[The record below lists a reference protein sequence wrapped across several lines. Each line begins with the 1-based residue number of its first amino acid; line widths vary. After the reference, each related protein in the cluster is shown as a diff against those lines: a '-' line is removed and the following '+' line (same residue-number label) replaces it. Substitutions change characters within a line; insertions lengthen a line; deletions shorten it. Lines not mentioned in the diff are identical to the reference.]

1 MSFHVCFVGKN
12 FSLTQKSGD
21 KESIWP
27 IAEKLSEQGC
37 QVTIVSY
44 KSPTNEKHTKRG
56 NVSVHFVA
64 SGSEFVSKEEFPAL
78 ALEQIADL
86 HELEQIDHV
95 HSLDTPLRK
104 FKKAFRIK
112 KIRKKPSLSYGI
124 QVSSIEQMFTLL
136 GPTDD
141 SLKSMISST
150 LIYPIYFLNKFFF
163 KDYFLLREAQGV
175 LVSSPKQAL
184 SLERHYL
191 YPPNWIFKIPLDSYV
206 SDLIFR
212 KKSETLMEKYK
223 IKAGTPILATA
234 TNMKKPNELFFLLD
248 VFERVALAH
257 PSAKFMIFG
266 TGPYFKEIEKQVLLK
281 ALDSRVIFTKNVSNT
296 KIPDYISLSDVF
308 ININY
313 TTSGF
318 GPSLMEAMAQEKI
331 IIGSEFSPISSVIE
345 DGKNGFLIRPGEVQK
360 CAHLIDQ
367 VFTGSIDKE
376 SIGKTAREDIKK
388 ILNRD
393 KLTENTLKAFKKINS
408 RGFRLFSQKL
418 RLL

>member
-12 FSLTQKSGD
+12 FSMTTKSGD

-37 QVTIVSY
+37 KVTIVSY
-44 KSPTNEKHTKRG
+44 KSPTNEKTIDRG
-56 NVSVHFVA
+56 NVVVHFVA
-64 SGSEFVSKEEFPAL
+64 SGNEFVSKEEFPIL
-78 ALEQIADL
+78 ALGKLAQL
-86 HELEQIDHV
+86 HRMERFDHV
-95 HSLDTPLRK
+95 HSLDTPLKK
-104 FKKAFRIK
+104 FKKAFHK
-112 KIRKKPSLSYGI
+112 KTPSLSYGI
-124 QVSSIEQMFTLL
+124 QVSNIEEMFLLL

-141 SLKSMISST
+141 SLWSMIRST
-150 LIYPIYFLNKFFF
+150 LIYPIYFINKFFF
-163 KDYFLLREAQGV
+163 KDYFILREAQGV

-191 YPPNWIFKIPLDSYV
+191 YPPNWIFQIPLDSYV

-212 KKSETLMEKYK
+212 KKSEPLMEQYG
-223 IKAGTPILATA
+223 IKPGTPVLATA
-234 TNMKKPNELFFLLD
+234 TNMKKPNELLFLID
-248 VFERVALAH
+248 VFERVALVH
-257 PSAKFMIFG
+257 PTAKFLIFG
-266 TGPYFKEIEKQVLLK
+266 AGPHFKEIQRRVLLK
-281 ALDSRVIFTKNVSNT
+281 ALDSRVIFTKNITNAN
-296 KIPDYISLSDVF
+296 IPDYISLSDIF

-331 IIGSEFSPISSVIE
+331 IIGSEFSPISYVIE

-367 VFTGSIDKE
+367 VFTGAIDKD
-376 SIGKTAREDIKK
+376 SIGKTAREDIKN

-393 KLTENTLKAFKKINS
+393 KLTEKTLKAFKKINS
-408 RGFRLFSQKL
+408 RGFRLFSIPFFN
-418 RLL
+418 